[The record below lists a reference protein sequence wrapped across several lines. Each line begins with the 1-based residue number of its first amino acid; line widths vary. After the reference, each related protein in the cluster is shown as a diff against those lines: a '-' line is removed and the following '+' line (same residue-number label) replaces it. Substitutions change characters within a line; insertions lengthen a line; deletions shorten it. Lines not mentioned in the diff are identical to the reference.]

1 MVIYSGEI
9 GLFLMPN
16 LVQAQLVMLPSAQ
29 TCTGV
34 CIALGYYL
42 QNHNITDVV
51 IMDLIIVSDVELF
64 LGNPFDIGGVLKQHL
79 C

>member
-1 MVIYSGEI
+1 
-9 GLFLMPN
+9 MPS
-16 LVQAQLVMLPSAQ
+16 LVQAQLVMLPSAH
-29 TCTGV
+29 TCTSE
-34 CIALGYYL
+34 CIALGYYP
-42 QNHNITDVV
+42 QNHNITDLV